1 MCRSILLPTP
11 PPESIFQ
18 FLMAV
23 GPPGY
28 TALAFMY
35 LARTARSAFPAA
47 GLLDEEGARI
57 FQVVSIWYSLPL
69 FGLALYLWITP
80 LVLYM
85 IGTIK
90 IRRFQWTMAFWS
102 LTFPSE
108 SAEVIPEESRAC

>member
-28 TALAFMY
+28 TAFAFMN
-35 LARTARSAFPAA
+35 LARTARHAFPAA
-47 GLLDEEGARI
+47 GLLDEQGARI
-57 FQVVSIWYSLPL
+57 FQVVSLWYSLPL
-69 FGLALYLWITP
+69 LGLALYLWITP
-80 LVLYM
+80 LVLYI

-90 IRRFQWTMAFWS
+90 IRKFRWTMAFWS

-108 SAEVIPEESRAC
+108 QIYGCRAV